1 MRIGQQLFC
10 GIFLAAA
17 CSSVG
22 GDSDDTGTTGATGTT
37 GEPAVCG
44 DGVLDT
50 SEACDVAAAGCD
62 ADCGLTGEVAWAVRI
77 GDPDDRTTIFGVAVD
92 ATGQIVVFGE
102 KLRTPGGQPI
112 RSTWLLALDPVGE
125 ERWRKEFPG
134 EEFPPGSGG
143 VVVDGDGRIYVRYGG
158 LRRFEPDGAPG
169 WELPRPGP
177 GDEYTAH
184 VVGDD
189 ALFTADYGLDPEGG
203 DTELANLIIRRHDPA
218 TGAIE
223 WQRFIGD
230 DHHRLS
236 AGKLAV
242 AGGAVVAAGEWYGY
256 SSGGGGAVV
265 SVDAATGAPGL
276 RDYGESEGMYGPI
289 AGLPSGDYVHTGWG
303 DYRWF
308 VRRHAGDGTIR
319 WTVPIDV
326 GESVGEHPL
335 TDVVVGRDETIFVA
349 ANDGSWDAIHG
360 TVRAVAGGGEPR
372 WRVEFSPESPA
383 RSEVVEHLAI
393 GPGFLVAA
401 GASEGE
407 VFQERTGWL
416 RRIGPK

>member
-1 MRIGQQLFC
+1 M
-10 GIFLAAA
+10 
-17 CSSVG
+17 
-22 GDSDDTGTTGATGTT
+22 
-37 GEPAVCG
+37 
-44 DGVLDT
+44 
-50 SEACDVAAAGCD
+50 
-62 ADCGLTGEVAWAVRI
+62 
-77 GDPDDRTTIFGVAVD
+77 
-92 ATGQIVVFGE
+92 
-102 KLRTPGGQPI
+102 
-112 RSTWLLALDPVGE
+112 
-125 ERWRKEFPG
+125 
-134 EEFPPGSGG
+134 
-143 VVVDGDGRIYVRYGG
+143 
-158 LRRFEPDGAPG
+158 
-169 WELPRPGP
+169 
-177 GDEYTAH
+177 
-184 VVGDD
+184 
-189 ALFTADYGLDPEGG
+189 
-203 DTELANLIIRRHDPA
+203 
-218 TGAIE
+218 
-223 WQRFIGD
+223 
-230 DHHRLS
+230 
-236 AGKLAV
+236 
-242 AGGAVVAAGEWYGY
+242 
-256 SSGGGGAVV
+256 
-265 SVDAATGAPGL
+265 SVDAATGAPVL

-335 TDVVVGRDETIFVA
+335 TDVVVGRYETIFVA

-393 GPGFLVAA
+393 GPGFLIAA